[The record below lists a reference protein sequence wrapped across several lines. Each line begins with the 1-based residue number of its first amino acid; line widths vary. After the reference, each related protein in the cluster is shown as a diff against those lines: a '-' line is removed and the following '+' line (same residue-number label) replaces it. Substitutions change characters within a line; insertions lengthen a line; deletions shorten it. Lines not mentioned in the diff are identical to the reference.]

1 MGLRT
6 LPRSGAWG
14 VRHTA
19 VRRHRLALV
28 LTVATYTLAASTVPI
43 PAARAANAN
52 PMTPGPQLRRRPRHA
67 ADGMADRQIT
77 LIAAA
82 PAAATATAA
91 VLLDRA
97 RAAPGRLGRHVM
109 TRPPSGH

>member
-28 LTVATYTLAASTVPI
+28 LTVATYTLAASTVSI

-52 PMTPGPQLRRRPRHA
+52 PMTPGPQLRRRPRHI

-91 VLLDRA
+91 VLLDGLGPP
-97 RAAPGRLGRHVM
+97 PGRLGRHVM